1 MSSPALLHDTCKV
14 ETTTWTSRILSLICC
29 WVAHGYYEVLDTYPS
44 IHRYPVTLICY
55 RHQCRSPIEREEEE
69 GSTVDDNL
77 YSWNILCVCVCVV
90 HVHIICLFNMFL
102 LSKFYRFA
110 LSFENR
116 RQPENDIIRL
126 EFVWPRL
133 DLWVFHIF
141 DYRLWIF
148 L

>member
-55 RHQCRSPIEREEEE
+55 RHQCRSLRAK
-69 GSTVDDNL
+69 GRRRKGRRQFVL
-77 YSWNILCVCVCVV
+77 LKYSVCVCVVVV

-133 DLWVFHIF
+133 GLWVFHIF